1 MIRSLLQQSQKLKLA
16 ISNFDF
22 LSPLLFRLILAP
34 TMIIAGFNKLNL
46 GNTDVSLFSRLLA
59 DESVVTWFGNTEWGL
74 GLPLPDLLAFLA
86 GWTEFLGG
94 WLLLL
99 GLFTRLVSIPL
110 IFTMLVAITS
120 VHWHN
125 GWFAIAPSSGDAS
138 PATVLNWFNIEAA
151 QQSLENS
158 NEVSQRLSK
167 INEIIETHGFPG
179 YLLEKG
185 SVAILNNGIEFAAIY
200 LAMLLSLLFTGA
212 GRFVSLDYW
221 IFKRFH

>member
-1 MIRSLLQQSQKLKLA
+1 MIRPLLPQFNKIKLA

-34 TMIIAGFNKLNL
+34 TMIIAGLNKLNL
-46 GNTDVSLFSRLLA
+46 ANTEVSFLSRFLA
-59 DESVVTWFGNTEWGL
+59 DENVVSWFGNTEWGL
-74 GLPLPDLLAFLA
+74 GLPFPDLLAFLA

-125 GWFAIAPSSGDAS
+125 GWFAVAPSSGDAS

>member
-74 GLPLPDLLAFLA
+74 GLPFPDLLAFLA

-158 NEVSQRLSK
+158 NEVSQRLTK

>member
-1 MIRSLLQQSQKLKLA
+1 MIRPLLTQFHKIKLA

-46 GNTDVSLFSRLLA
+46 GNTDVSLFSRLLT

-74 GLPLPDLLAFLA
+74 GLPFPDLLAFLA
-86 GWTEFLGG
+86 GWAEFLGG

-158 NEVSQRLSK
+158 NEVSQRLTK
-167 INEIIETHGFPG
+167 INEIIETHGFPS

>member
-1 MIRSLLQQSQKLKLA
+1 
-16 ISNFDF
+16 
-22 LSPLLFRLILAP
+22 
-34 TMIIAGFNKLNL
+34 
-46 GNTDVSLFSRLLA
+46 
-59 DESVVTWFGNTEWGL
+59 
-74 GLPLPDLLAFLA
+74 
-86 GWTEFLGG
+86 
-94 WLLLL
+94 
-99 GLFTRLVSIPL
+99 
-110 IFTMLVAITS
+110 MLVAITS

-125 GWFAIAPSSGDAS
+125 GWFAIAPSSGDTS
-138 PATVLNWFNIEAA
+138 PATVLSWFNIEAA

-158 NEVSQRLSK
+158 NEVSQRLTK

>member
-1 MIRSLLQQSQKLKLA
+1 MIRPLLPQFHKIKLA

-34 TMIIAGFNKLNL
+34 TMIIAGLNKLNL
-46 GNTDVSLFSRLLA
+46 ANTEVSFLSRFLA
-59 DESVVTWFGNTEWGL
+59 DENVVSWFGNTEWGL
-74 GLPLPDLLAFLA
+74 GLPFPDLLAFLA

-125 GWFAIAPSSGDAS
+125 GWFAIAPSSGDTS
-138 PATVLNWFNIEAA
+138 PATVVSWFNIEAA

-158 NEVSQRLSK
+158 NEVSQRLTK

>member
-1 MIRSLLQQSQKLKLA
+1 MQFKDSNYVKTIKSKLA
-16 ISNFDF
+16 SIDF
-22 LSPLLFRLILAP
+22 ISPLLFRLILAP

-46 GNTDVSLFSRLLA
+46 GNTDVSLLSRLLA
-59 DESVVTWFGNTEWGL
+59 DENVVTWFGNSEWGL
-74 GLPLPDLLAFLA
+74 GLPFPELLAFLA

-99 GLFTRLVSIPL
+99 GLLTRLISIPL
-110 IFTMLVAITS
+110 IFTMLVAITC

-125 GWFAIAPSSGDAS
+125 GWFAIAPSSGDSS
-138 PATVLNWFNIEAA
+138 PAKVLSWFNIEAA
-151 QQSLENS
+151 QLSLENS

-167 INEIIETHGFPG
+167 INEIIEMHGFPS

-185 SVAILNNGIEFAAIY
+185 SIAILNNGIEFAAIY
-200 LAMLLSLLFTGA
+200 LAMLLSLLFTGG

-221 IFKRFH
+221 IFKRYR

>member
-1 MIRSLLQQSQKLKLA
+1 MQFKDPNYVKTIKSKLVS
-16 ISNFDF
+16 IDF
-22 LSPLLFRLILAP
+22 ISPLLFRLILAP

-46 GNTDVSLFSRLLA
+46 GNPDVSLFSRLLA
-59 DESVVTWFGNTEWGL
+59 DENVVTWFGNTEWGL
-74 GLPLPDLLAFLA
+74 GLPFPDLLAFLA
-86 GWTEFLGG
+86 GWAEFLGG

-120 VHWHN
+120 VHWDN
-125 GWFAIAPSSGDAS
+125 GWFAIAPSSGDSS
-138 PATVLNWFNIEAA
+138 PAKVLSWFNIEAA

-158 NEVSQRLSK
+158 YEVSQRLSK
-167 INEIIETHGFPG
+167 ISEIIENHGFPS

-185 SVAILNNGIEFAAIY
+185 SVAILNNGIEFAVIY
-200 LAMLLSLLFTGA
+200 LSMLLSLLFTGA

-221 IFKRFH
+221 IFKRYR

>member
-1 MIRSLLQQSQKLKLA
+1 MISSLLQQSQKLKLA

-59 DESVVTWFGNTEWGL
+59 DENVVSWFGNTEWGL
-74 GLPLPDLLAFLA
+74 GLPFPDLLAFLA

-94 WLLLL
+94 WLLFL

-110 IFTMLVAITS
+110 IFTMLVAINS

-125 GWFAIAPSSGDAS
+125 GWFAIAPSSGDSS
-138 PATVLNWFNIEAA
+138 PAKVLSWFNIEAA

-167 INEIIETHGFPG
+167 INEIIETHGFPS

-185 SVAILNNGIEFAAIY
+185 SVAILNNGIEFATIY

-221 IFKRFH
+221 VFKRFR

>member
-138 PATVLNWFNIEAA
+138 PATVLSWFNIEAA